1 MKTLLVPTDFSKA
14 SLNAFQYAIKLSRQ
28 IDAGIKV
35 VHVYQNEIPDLGM
48 TSVVSPLIENDK
60 LVANDLKTFVSQ
72 GKMSKTA
79 KTLVHT
85 EGYDCMAEPAE
96 KIVSL
101 SKSSSIDLVVMGAT
115 GAHDA
120 LEKWFGS
127 VSSYTA
133 QEAFCPV
140 LLIPD
145 GVRFRKP
152 KNILYVC
159 NLDVLIQAATLDRLA
174 FIAQCLGSKV
184 HVLHV
189 DTNLNN
195 EKDVGL
201 LVNREWNL
209 VECER
214 FSFKA
219 AINKQDNVLKA
230 LDVYAA
236 HHHIDLVVISTHHR
250 TIFQK
255 IFHKSLTKTIAMD
268 SNLPLLVL
276 HKEDKFS
283 LF

>member
-1 MKTLLVPTDFSKA
+1 MKTLLVPTDFSNA
-14 SLNAFQYAIKLSRQ
+14 SLNAFQHAIKLARL
-28 IDAGIKV
+28 IDAGVKV
-35 VHVYQNEIPDLGM
+35 IHVYQSEVPDLGM
-48 TSVVSPLIENDK
+48 TAVVPPLIDNDK
-60 LVANDLKTFVSQ
+60 LVANDLKTFVLK
-72 GKMSKTA
+72 GKMPKAA
-79 KTLVHT
+79 KTLVNT
-85 EGYDCMAEPAE
+85 EGYDCMTEPAE
-96 KIVSL
+96 KIVTL
-101 SKSSSIDLVVMGAT
+101 SKSSAIDLLVMGAT
-115 GAHDA
+115 GAHGGAD
-120 LEKWFGS
+120 KWFGS
-127 VSSYTA
+127 VSSYAA

-145 GVRFRKP
+145 SVRFRKP

-159 NLDVLIQAATLDRLA
+159 NLDVPIQAATLDRLA
-174 FIAQCLGSKV
+174 FIARCLGSKV

-189 DTNLNN
+189 DTKLNN
-195 EKDVGL
+195 EEDMSL

-214 FSFKA
+214 FSFKT
-219 AINKQDNVLKA
+219 AINKRDNVLKA
-230 LDVYAA
+230 MDVYAA